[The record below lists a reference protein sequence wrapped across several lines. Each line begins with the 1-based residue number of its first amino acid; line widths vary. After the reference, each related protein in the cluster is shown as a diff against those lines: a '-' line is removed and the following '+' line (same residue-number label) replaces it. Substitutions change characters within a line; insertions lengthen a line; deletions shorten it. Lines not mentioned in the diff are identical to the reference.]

1 MNDLDVFRTACP
13 RVVPLDDAAAEQ
25 IRRAVFGDD
34 AGVRDSRSWVRPV
47 AIAAALAVA
56 AAAVVALVIIRHDGT
71 RSISPAVP
79 SSADAVPTVPSAVAA
94 STTTPAE
101 DWRDRPALRF
111 QPSAEWNALMEQ
123 AREANIGRCMTAAGY
138 EYHGNPYQ
146 TDTEAG
152 TAAPGIQA
160 GTYEAAFF
168 GVGGQ
173 GGGCLDQAYATI
185 FGPVRADVSAENIRS
200 RAFSEWLHAAYAD
213 TEVLAA
219 LKVLATCARGHG
231 VSVRDVAS
239 SPSKALKDID
249 SGMSEQTVNDPRL
262 AEVQT
267 TTPDQHYVHSMAEM
281 RAVADTVQNE
291 WCPTY
296 TAFYDLLSARSSDA
310 AVVWIEANPQTMAGI
325 DTEFAEDAARFRYI
339 IDHDGDLPPS

>member
-1 MNDLDVFRTACP
+1 M
-13 RVVPLDDAAAEQ
+13 
-25 IRRAVFGDD
+25 
-34 AGVRDSRSWVRPV
+34 
-47 AIAAALAVA
+47 
-56 AAAVVALVIIRHDGT
+56 
-71 RSISPAVP
+71 
-79 SSADAVPTVPSAVAA
+79 
-94 STTTPAE
+94 
-101 DWRDRPALRF
+101 
-111 QPSAEWNALMEQ
+111 
-123 AREANIGRCMTAAGY
+123 
-138 EYHGNPYQ
+138 
-146 TDTEAG
+146 
-152 TAAPGIQA
+152 
-160 GTYEAAFF
+160 
-168 GVGGQ
+168 
-173 GGGCLDQAYATI
+173 
-185 FGPVRADVSAENIRS
+185 
-200 RAFSEWLHAAYAD
+200 
-213 TEVLAA
+213 
-219 LKVLATCARGHG
+219 
-231 VSVRDVAS
+231 RDVAS